1 MKIRKRI
8 IMLVMPVLLLCTSI
22 TSSAAGN
29 SYVLDGIQRV
39 PVPSLYEKEEVFQ
52 IFEDESGN
60 VLELSKPQ
68 DLYISS
74 K

>member
-8 IMLVMPVLLLCTSI
+8 VMLVLPVLLLCTNI
-22 TSSAAGN
+22 ASSAADN
-29 SYVLDGIQRV
+29 SYVLDGVQRV

-52 IFEDESGN
+52 IFEDEGGN

-68 DLYISS
+68 DLS
-74 K
+74 